1 MNEDYSLIATVS
13 VYSVDRD
20 EWSPCPDLNEA
31 RYYHSSCILGDK
43 LYVSGGLVKIYET
56 DSIEV
61 ADCTKLI
68 DGSAS
73 W

>member
-1 MNEDYSLIATVS
+1 MTAVQ
-13 VYSVDRD
+13 VYHVDKD
-20 EWSPCPDLNEA
+20 EWSPCPNLSITRFN
-31 RYYHSSCILGDK
+31 HSSCILGDK